1 MIHLIWSK
9 AHLFA
14 VGIQKL
20 ARRATLT
27 FFLGQE
33 KMSLNEQKFGLF
45 LYKLRLSKK
54 SLCLIIKKIDINLC
68 IISVSESK
76 T

>member
-1 MIHLIWSK
+1 MIVMDRCVIHLIWSK
-9 AHLFA
+9 AHLVA

-33 KMSLNEQKFGLF
+33 KNVAE
-45 LYKLRLSKK
+45 
-54 SLCLIIKKIDINLC
+54 
-68 IISVSESK
+68 
-76 T
+76 